1 MPAPLGSDRSS
12 AASFGLAFVASTF
25 LTWAVGC
32 GLALLLVPRELERGV
47 LPTEVLLVLWGVP
60 VAGVTLVAQTLLL
73 LIGRK
78 LRLGRRRA
86 PGIPSC
92 LLTSAVTLLGL
103 WALLLVLGGPEAVIP
118 RL

>member
-1 MPAPLGSDRSS
+1 MPTPSGSDRSR
-12 AASFGLAFVASTF
+12 AASFGLSVLASTF

-32 GLALLLVPRELERGV
+32 SLALLFVPRELERGV

-60 VAGVTLVAQTLLL
+60 VAGATLVVQTLLL
-73 LIGRK
+73 LIGR
-78 LRLGRRRA
+78 RLPPGSR
-86 PGIPSC
+86 PGQGIPSC

-103 WALLLVLGGPEAVIP
+103 WVLLVLLGGPGAIIP